1 MANNEGDTIWSICS
15 SCNRNTMHEI
25 KKCESKRNRFEPADI
40 DEEDFYMVIMCRG
53 CLRLSFRKETH
64 DYKAVYQT
72 YDDEWSHDITV
83 RLYPKFLEQHKNIDT
98 TGVPSAVDKIYHETI
113 VAIQEKAFLLAGLGL
128 RGTLEAIC
136 NQLKITGKD
145 LKTRIGNLHKSG
157 YISKKDADRL
167 HGIRFMGNDA
177 AHEIKHANLNA
188 LMVALDI
195 VEYLISTLYIFDKK
209 AKKHLDTTI
218 SSFEELLNLLTED
231 LKNIQKD
238 EIFNLQKWFKG
249 NFRRISENREELE
262 KQLKDHIK
270 QGLFD
275 GVELYH
281 DSSAITSD
289 QLYKKITE
297 VINDDE
303 EWEIPF

>member
-1 MANNEGDTIWSICS
+1 MAYKEGDTIWSTCS
-15 SCNRNTMHEI
+15 SCNRVTLHEL
-25 KKCESKRNRFEPADI
+25 KKFESKKNRFDPADI
-40 DEEDFYMVIMCRG
+40 DEEDFYMIIMCRG
-53 CLRLSFRKETH
+53 CLRHSFRRETH
-64 DYKAVYQT
+64 DYNAVYQT

-83 RLYPKFLEQHKNIDT
+83 VLYPKFLEQHKNIDT
-98 TGVPSAVDKIYHETI
+98 SGVPTSVKKIYDETT

-188 LMVALDI
+188 ILVALEI
-195 VEYLISTLYIFDKK
+195 VEYLIATLYVFDQK

-218 SSFEELLNLLTED
+218 SNFEELLNILKED

-249 NFRRISENREELE
+249 NFRRIAENRDELE
-262 KQLKDHIK
+262 KQLKEYIEK
-270 QGLFD
+270 GLFE
-275 GVELYH
+275 GIELYH
-281 DSSAITSD
+281 ETSSITSD
-289 QLYKKITE
+289 QLYKKTSEAIE
-297 VINDDE
+297 DDD
-303 EWEIPF
+303 WEIPF